1 MTPED
6 EEYLKG
12 RVAFLESAVLE
23 LLSEDSDRTIDRET
37 WSEWMLSKIRENHQ
51 RELPGRL
58 ERDAA
63 RARSGACAVIRG
75 RSTIN
80 EWDEKRV
87 DDLFANAFRR
97 SGRRNL
103 KPESD

>member
-12 RVAFLESAVLE
+12 RVAFLEFAVLA
-23 LLSEDSDRTIDRET
+23 L
-37 WSEWMLSKIRENHQ
+37 MSKVTTDDARENWYDSMQLRIRANSEQEECGH
-51 RELPGRL
+51 REQ
-58 ERDAA
+58 EAA
-63 RARSGACAVIRG
+63 QTRRGACAIKG
-75 RSTIN
+75 RSRIN
-80 EWDEKRV
+80 EEDEKMV
-87 DDLFANAFRR
+87 DNLFASASRR